1 MMAGCAFVTVGPA
14 VSSRCISLP
23 SLSVARML
31 VKAVVDLVL
40 AAFLILLTEKEN
52 FCAPSVEVK
61 YSYTLISLG

>member
-1 MMAGCAFVTVGPA
+1 MIAGCAFVTVGPA
-14 VSSRCISLP
+14 VSSRCISFP

-31 VKAVVDLVL
+31 VKAPVVFVL

-61 YSYTLISLG
+61 